1 MREYKDKEGN
11 TISLEKWQWEAVY
24 NNGSSLCQFEPV
36 GNSFHNFDEIEQ
48 ERLSIFRMVS
58 ISGIPLNA
66 IIFKKGMKLIHFYR
80 NIHLNVGTKYERRVR
95 LYCYGYE
102 YKGVKVVNVIMPDDS
117 VYTLTGKDVDTTNLL
132 SLHYGRS

>member
-1 MREYKDKEGN
+1 MREYKDTKGN
-11 TISLEKWQWEAVY
+11 TISLEKWQWEAIY
-24 NNGSSLCQFEPV
+24 RDGSVLDQFEV
-36 GNSFHNFDEIEQ
+36 QSEQFHNFNEIEQ
-48 ERLSIFRMVS
+48 ERLSVFRMVS

-80 NIHLNVGTKYERRVR
+80 NVHLNVGTQYERRVR

-117 VYTLTGKDVDTTNLL
+117 VYTLTGKDIDTTNLL
-132 SLHYGRS
+132 KLHYGSS